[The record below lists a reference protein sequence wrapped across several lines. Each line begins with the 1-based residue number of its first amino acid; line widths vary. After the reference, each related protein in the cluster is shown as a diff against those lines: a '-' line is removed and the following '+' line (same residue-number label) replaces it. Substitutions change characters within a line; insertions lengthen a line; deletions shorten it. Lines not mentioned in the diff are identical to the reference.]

1 MRNGGGRYLWA
12 AISGATLVFT
22 FAPFNV
28 YPLAWFAL
36 APFLVALKGLPKGTK
51 AFKAG
56 FLMGFFYFFG
66 TTYWIYHSMHDYG
79 GMGLVSSLFF
89 VVLLAS
95 YLALY
100 TGFFGYLFSL
110 KINHTRLPALFVAP
124 VIWVSLEYLRS
135 YMLTG
140 FPWATLGYSQWKFLY
155 IIQMADTT
163 GVYGVSFLIVA
174 VNGAIADLFIMK
186 KKMREMP
193 LFPVSYTMAG
203 YFLLA
208 AFVML
213 ALGYGEFRLT
223 HKGAGLPLRVSVVQ
237 GNIDE
242 AEKWNV
248 NRQDHVLDVY
258 EKLTEGALFESP
270 NLIVWPEASLP
281 FPFDENDPRVQQLEK
296 MQNTISVPML
306 IGAVRQKKD
315 GKYANSAILLDQ
327 GKPAF
332 VYDKIHLVPFGEYV
346 PLKRVLFFVN
356 KLSDAVG
363 DLEAGHEYTRG
374 SIRQGDFGVAICYE
388 IAFPGLVR
396 KFFKDGGNF
405 LVTITNDAW
414 FGKSSGPYQN
424 FSMAAFRAVENRKPV
439 IRAANTG
446 ISGFFSRSGRLIKK
460 THMLERR
467 TLTADLKINNRITF
481 YSRFGDLFS
490 YFCILSA
497 ISLFIFTGE
506 KEKNYF

>member
-1 MRNGGGRYLWA
+1 MA
-12 AISGATLVFT
+12 AISGAALVFT
-22 FAPFNV
+22 FAPFNL

-36 APFLVALKGLPKGTK
+36 APFLVALKGLPKGK
-51 AFKAG
+51 NAFKAG

-79 GMGLVSSLFF
+79 GMGLVSSLLA

-95 YLALY
+95 YLSLF
-100 TGFFGYLFSL
+100 TGVFAYLFSF
-110 KINHTRLPALFVAP
+110 KIKRTRLPALFVAP
-124 VIWVSLEYLRS
+124 VIWVTLEYLRS
-135 YMLTG
+135 YLLTG

-155 IIQMADTT
+155 IIQMADVT

-193 LFPVSYTMAG
+193 LFPVSFTMAG
-203 YFLLA
+203 YFILA
-208 AFVML
+208 ACVML
-213 ALGYGEFRLT
+213 ALAYGEFRLS
-223 HKGAGLPLRVSVVQ
+223 HEDAGLPLRVSIVQ
-237 GNIDE
+237 GNIDQGQ
-242 AEKWNV
+242 KWNL
-248 NRQDHVLDVY
+248 NNQDHVFDIY
-258 EKLTEGALFESP
+258 KELTEGALFESP

-281 FPFDENDPRVQQLEK
+281 FAFDEKDPRVQELEK
-296 MQNTISVPML
+296 MQTTINVPML

-315 GKYANSAILLDQ
+315 GKYANSAVLLDE
-327 GKPAF
+327 GKPTF
-332 VYDKIHLVPFGEYV
+332 MYDKIHLVPFGEYV

-356 KLSDAVG
+356 KISDAVG
-363 DLEAGHEYTRG
+363 DLEPGHDYGRG

-405 LVTITNDAW
+405 LITITNDAW

-446 ISGFFSRSGRLIKK
+446 ISGFFSSTGRLIKE
-460 THMLERR
+460 TGLFERK
-467 TLTADLKINNRITF
+467 TLTADLKISDRTTF

-497 ISLFIFTGE
+497 LSLFIFTGE
-506 KEKNYF
+506 KEKSYF